1 MRVVV
6 VDDDADVRSEF
17 LAFLLEAGLDA
28 HALGSGEAALAFVAS
43 DPSVTVLL
51 TDFSMP
57 DMDGAELALRVHAIR
72 PASSAVEVIIL
83 TGRRE
88 VRDIGDGAFQI
99 LQKPIKLD
107 LLLVVLDNAHRA
119 AMARR
124 QECCCQTR

>member
-17 LAFLLEAGLDA
+17 LAFLLGAGLDA
-28 HALGSGEAALAFVAS
+28 HALSSGKAALAFIAS

-51 TDFSMP
+51 TDLSMP
-57 DMDGAELALRVHAIR
+57 DMDGLELASRVRAIR
-72 PASSAVEVIIL
+72 PDSSAVEVIIL

-88 VRDIGDGAFQI
+88 VLDTGDGAFQL

-107 LLLVVLDNAHRA
+107 LLLAVLDRAHRTA
-119 AMARR
+119 IARR
-124 QECCCQTR
+124 QGCCCQA